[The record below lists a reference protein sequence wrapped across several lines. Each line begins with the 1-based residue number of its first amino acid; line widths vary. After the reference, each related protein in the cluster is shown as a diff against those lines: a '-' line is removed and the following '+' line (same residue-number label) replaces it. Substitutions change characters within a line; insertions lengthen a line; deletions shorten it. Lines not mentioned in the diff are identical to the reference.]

1 MSFLDDI
8 VDFASGA
15 FSWFTGSSTTASLA
29 RTAITGY
36 ALRQVT
42 NSINK
47 ENDAV
52 VTAERTPPV
61 DPGVR
66 LQVSPDPEHRIP
78 VVYGTAYLGGIVTDA
93 YLTDKTDVTPG
104 ISNGWMYYVVTLCE
118 LTGTKY
124 SDDQQTTFTFNNI
137 YWDDSR
143 IVFNSDGI
151 TLNKLIDRDGN
162 EDTELSGLIK
172 IYCYAGSSSDPVVP
186 TGYTNN
192 GLTQAYN
199 VMPGWT
205 SSHVMSDLVFAII
218 RVEYN
223 KDKGSTKL
231 GNTIFQLTNS
241 MTLAGDCLYDIMTS
255 TRYGAGIPAAEIYQE

>member
-15 FSWFTGSSTTASLA
+15 FSWFTGSSATAGLA
-29 RTAITGY
+29 RTALTGL
-36 ALRQVT
+36 ALQQVT
-42 NSINK
+42 KSVNK
-47 ENDAV
+47 QNDAV
-52 VTAERTPPV
+52 ATAERTPPV

-66 LQVSPDPEHRIP
+66 LQVNPDPEHRVP

-93 YLTDKTDVTPG
+93 VLTN
-104 ISNGWMYYVVTLCE
+104 SNQSMYYVVTLCE

-124 SDDQQTTFTFNNI
+124 SDDLQTTFTFNNI
-137 YWDDSR
+137 YWDDQKVNFS
-143 IVFNSDGI
+143 SDGI
-151 TLNKLIDRDGN
+151 TVSSTVDRDGN
-162 EDTELSGLIK
+162 IDTSLAGLVK

-192 GLTQAYN
+192 SLTQAYN

-205 SSHVMSDLVFAII
+205 SSHVMSDLVFAVI
-218 RVEYN
+218 RVDYN